1 MCVCVCVSMR
11 FRGDLHVTLFFYE
24 SVLTLVE
31 CVCVRSTISF
41 VVTHYVYF
49 FVSFFLFLFC
59 LVMCRFESAA
69 RALGLWEQISH
80 FTPADLRVAL
90 CGMTGM

>member
-1 MCVCVCVSMR
+1 
-11 FRGDLHVTLFFYE
+11 
-24 SVLTLVE
+24 
-31 CVCVRSTISF
+31 
-41 VVTHYVYF
+41 
-49 FVSFFLFLFC
+49 
-59 LVMCRFESAA
+59 MCRFESAA